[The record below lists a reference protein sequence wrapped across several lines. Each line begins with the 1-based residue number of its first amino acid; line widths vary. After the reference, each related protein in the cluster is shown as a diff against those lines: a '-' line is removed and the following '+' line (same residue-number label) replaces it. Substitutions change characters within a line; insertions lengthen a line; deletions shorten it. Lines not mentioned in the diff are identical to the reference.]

1 MPFDIMGY
9 RIMEHDKI
17 IVSVD
22 YNPLFS
28 TTGGMPTFTFPNSY
42 KPQTINHE
50 TLTLSSCALDTRS
63 FGCISSPSQ
72 LESLWSYFQTK
83 GLPMDKIT
91 ESLLVYDVDHLGK
104 GMIPF
109 PSIIEPIL
117 LIDSMNS
124 CKDIKG
130 VELRFTELK
139 KELTAITNKQMYFDS
154 QQNVEKQ
161 DYISYIKN
169 TKDILRTT
177 LSGIN
182 EFQITFAIN
191 QLLPV
196 EFSNDK
202 GKPDLILHSRKDI
215 KIDAKLRLADI
226 NLRINS
232 DGSIEIPTHALLGLL
247 CKEAY
252 PQIAR
257 AFDDQ
262 SANIVMIN
270 STMTEHGFFLST
282 ELTGIGDRLD
292 KSLNH
297 AIHMTEELHKQV
309 VIVYS
314 KARGQMTDIYSVVF
328 EREEMEMIGANI
340 DKIEK
345 IARYQSMPL
354 NFYDF
359 ARVVKG
365 LINKDLLADADLK
378 NMTLSMS

>member
-1 MPFDIMGY
+1 MSFDIMGY
-9 RIMEHDKI
+9 TIVEHGKI
-17 IVSVD
+17 IASVD

-28 TTGGMPTFTFPNSY
+28 RTGGKPTFTFPNSY
-42 KPQTINHE
+42 MPHAINQE
-50 TLTLSSCALDTRS
+50 TLRLSSCTLDTKS
-63 FGCISSPSQ
+63 FGCISSANQ
-72 LESLWSYFQTK
+72 LESLWNYFQTK
-83 GLPMDKIT
+83 GLPLSKIA
-91 ESLLVYDVDHLGK
+91 ESFLVYDVDHLGK
-104 GMIPF
+104 GMIPI

-124 CKDIKG
+124 CRYIKG

-139 KELTAITNKQMYFDS
+139 KELTAITDKQIYFDS

-169 TKDILRTT
+169 TKDMLRTI
-177 LSGIN
+177 LSAIN
-182 EFQITFAIN
+182 EFQLTFAIN

-196 EFSNDK
+196 DFSDDK
-202 GKPDLILHSRKDI
+202 GKPDLILHSTKDI

-226 NLRINS
+226 NLRFNS
-232 DGSIEIPTHALLGLL
+232 DGSIEIPTSALLGLL

-252 PQIAR
+252 PQIVR

-262 SANIVMIN
+262 SANIVMVN
-270 STMTEHGFFLST
+270 LTMTEYGILLST

-292 KSLNH
+292 KSLNQ

-309 VIVYS
+309 VILYS
-314 KARGQMTDIYSVVF
+314 KARGQLTDIYSVLL

-345 IARYQSMPL
+345 IARHESMPL
-354 NFYDF
+354 NFHSL
-359 ARVVKG
+359 ARMVKD
-365 LINKDLLADADLK
+365 LINKDHTDVPDQRIGVR
-378 NMTLSMS
+378 NHF